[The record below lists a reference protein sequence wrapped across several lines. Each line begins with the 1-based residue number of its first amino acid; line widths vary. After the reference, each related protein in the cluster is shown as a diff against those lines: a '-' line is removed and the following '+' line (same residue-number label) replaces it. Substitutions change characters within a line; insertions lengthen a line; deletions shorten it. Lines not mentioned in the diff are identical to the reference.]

1 MNLFEIIPLVFLNA
15 FLIIGFSLSTDF
27 EYDENEINIATKK
40 KGVKKDS
47 RMILWWVRYYGD
59 MVLSKFWRKPV
70 YDCPT
75 CMASL
80 HSIYPYFLMNGFTT
94 ESLLFYPVYILSLA
108 GLTTY
113 FNSKL

>member
-1 MNLFEIIPLVFLNA
+1 MLNLFEVIPLIFLNA
-15 FLIIGFSLSTDF
+15 FLIIGFSLSTDYDKD
-27 EYDENEINIATKK
+27 EYAIDIDTGKK
-40 KGVKKDS
+40 KET

-59 MVLSKFWRKPV
+59 KILSPFWRKPV

-80 HSIYPYFLMNGFTT
+80 HSIYPYFLMNGFTK
-94 ESLLFYPVYILSLA
+94 ESLLFYPIYILSLA